1 MHAFEIY
8 LRRQSNHTKE
18 SYPMI
23 QKKGPSRRHF
33 LIGAAGLGLAACGGA
48 GILAVQEPRLEFSE
62 TKIVLNRI

>member
-1 MHAFEIY
+1 
-8 LRRQSNHTKE
+8 
-18 SYPMI
+18 MI

-33 LIGAAGLGLAACGGA
+33 LIGAAGLGLAACGGV